1 MSRRKPKLEYAIIC
15 DDIRQEVGHKLSYIG
30 IYGLDITVPG
40 LPFTF
45 PQICAAISYRNL
57 KGGDFFTISGKDPSG
72 RDLGK
77 KEKGAIPK
85 EQKGP
90 VRLVLLAKFVPL
102 KIEKEG
108 DIKLQ
113 IVFNDDKKAADEI
126 VIPVKVHK

>member
-77 KEKGAIPK
+77 KEKVCLIFYLIRVSLSHL
-85 EQKGP
+85 
-90 VRLVLLAKFVPL
+90 VRIL
-102 KIEKEG
+102 IT
-108 DIKLQ
+108 
-113 IVFNDDKKAADEI
+113 
-126 VIPVKVHK
+126 